1 VSAHWI
7 RCSGLTIGVLVD
19 NSTGLIIDAPEL
31 VERFI
36 GQPFGN
42 LLSWLEKFELTDDDL

>member
-1 VSAHWI
+1 MTAHWI

-19 NSTGLIIDAPEL
+19 NSTGIIVDAPSL
-31 VERFI
+31 VESFI

-42 LLSWLEKFELTDDDL
+42 LLNWLEKFELNDADL